1 MSTSLNNS
9 GDNFREIRARIPAS
23 VTLIAVSKT
32 RSADDVEALY
42 RMGQRD
48 FGENYVQELL
58 EKATALKERGYKDI
72 RWHFIGHLQTN
83 KVKSLLPIVYA
94 IQSVDSVKLAEEI
107 SKRAGPRKIPCY
119 LNVNI
124 DCEESKSGFAPQDV
138 AEAARAISALP
149 GIDLLGLM
157 CIPAPR
163 SNGEDRKIPFA
174 ALRELEK
181 SCRPHTKGALSM
193 GMSDDFE
200 AALKEGSTAVR
211 IGTLIFGSRKL
222 A

>member
-1 MSTSLNNS
+1 MSTSLNNL
-9 GDNFREIRARIPAS
+9 GDNFREIRAKIPAS
-23 VTLIAVSKT
+23 ATLIAVSKT
-32 RSADDVEALY
+32 KSADDVEALY
-42 RMGQRD
+42 RLGQRD

-58 EKATALKERGYKDI
+58 EKAASLEERGCNAI

-83 KVKSLLPIVYA
+83 KVKSLIPI
-94 IQSVDSVKLAEEI
+94 IHSIHSVDSLKLAEEI
-107 SKRAGPRKIPCY
+107 SKRAGSRKIPCY
-119 LNVNI
+119 LSVNI
-124 DCEESKSGFAPQDV
+124 DQEESKSGFAPEQV
-138 AEAARAISALP
+138 PEAARSISTLP

-163 SNGEDRKIPFA
+163 SNPEDQRIPFA

-181 SCRPHTKGALSM
+181 SCRPHTQGALSM

-200 AALKEGSTAVR
+200 AALQEGSTSVR

-222 A
+222 T